1 MKIRAISEPKKG
13 YQRCISR
20 IVIEPNQWT
29 DKGGSPYQVSIYFNL
44 PVYRYVPRF
53 SEIRKVIDLL
63 VELYGREHVEES
75 LNIKIKDKEVR

>member
-1 MKIRAISEPKKG
+1 MKIKAISKPKKG
-13 YQRCISR
+13 YQRCVRDIA
-20 IVIEPNQWT
+20 IEPNQWT
-29 DKGGSPYQVSIYFNL
+29 DKGGNPYQVSIYFSP

-75 LNIKIKDKEVR
+75 LNIKICEEEK